1 MNKLGINIF
10 KMKVSVIT
18 INYNNIQ
25 GLKTTIQSV
34 ISQSYKD
41 MEYIIVDG
49 GSTDGSVDLL
59 VEYSDKISKC
69 ICEPDNGVYNAMNK
83 GVSIASG
90 EYCIFMNSGDSF
102 WNSEV
107 LENIFSKHID
117 VDVLAGKTYCFK
129 NGRFSSMQS
138 APKKVTMKYL
148 YANSIN
154 HQAMLIKTALLREY
168 PYDETLKV

>member
-90 EYCIFMNSGDSF
+90 EYVKWEDCGIITVPNMESKGSM
-102 WNSEV
+102 SACPKLTEV
-107 LENIFSKHID
+107 E
-117 VDVLAGKTYCFK
+117 
-129 NGRFSSMQS
+129 
-138 APKKVTMKYL
+138 
-148 YANSIN
+148 
-154 HQAMLIKTALLREY
+154 ALGESL
-168 PYDETLKV
+168 

>member
-49 GSTDGSVDLL
+49 VSTDGSVDLI
-59 VEYSDKISKC
+59 VHHNIKKKKY
-69 ICEPDNGVYNAMNK
+69 ICK
-83 GVSIASG
+83 H
-90 EYCIFMNSGDSF
+90 
-102 WNSEV
+102 
-107 LENIFSKHID
+107 EN
-117 VDVLAGKTYCFK
+117 
-129 NGRFSSMQS
+129 
-138 APKKVTMKYL
+138 
-148 YANSIN
+148 
-154 HQAMLIKTALLREY
+154 
-168 PYDETLKV
+168 

>member
-49 GSTDGSVDLL
+49 GSTDGSVDLGGGCS
-59 VEYSDKISKC
+59 VKISKC

-107 LENIFSKHID
+107 LENIF
-117 VDVLAGKTYCFK
+117 
-129 NGRFSSMQS
+129 
-138 APKKVTMKYL
+138 
-148 YANSIN
+148 
-154 HQAMLIKTALLREY
+154 
-168 PYDETLKV
+168 

>member
-69 ICEPDNGVYNAMNK
+69 IC
-83 GVSIASG
+83 
-90 EYCIFMNSGDSF
+90 
-102 WNSEV
+102 
-107 LENIFSKHID
+107 
-117 VDVLAGKTYCFK
+117 
-129 NGRFSSMQS
+129 
-138 APKKVTMKYL
+138 
-148 YANSIN
+148 
-154 HQAMLIKTALLREY
+154 
-168 PYDETLKV
+168 